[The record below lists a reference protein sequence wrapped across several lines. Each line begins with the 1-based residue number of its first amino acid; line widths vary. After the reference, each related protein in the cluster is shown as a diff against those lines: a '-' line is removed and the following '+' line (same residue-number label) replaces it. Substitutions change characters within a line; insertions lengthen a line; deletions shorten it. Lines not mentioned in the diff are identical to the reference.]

1 MRASHISEGSER
13 IARISFAVT
22 PAEDRAVSA
31 KDCGRVGWQ
40 PDRQAG
46 EGRLVARTG
55 SCRLESWGI
64 FALSSWN
71 GWRFL
76 LF

>member
-1 MRASHISEGSER
+1 ML
-13 IARISFAVT
+13 
-22 PAEDRAVSA
+22 A

-64 FALSSWN
+64 FAFSSWN

-76 LF
+76 LL